1 MESIPNI
8 LFKEK
13 PGHWNGFE
21 LIDLPSLLNNPLVE
35 LDHNPHHPHRLSFF
49 AIIIIQDGEV
59 HHELDFKRY
68 TLKTG
73 DCLLI
78 SKGQIHAFDAASHYQ
93 GCMALFTEEFL
104 LHHVA
109 PATLQ
114 KISRLYNYHLNLSQC
129 HCPQEN
135 TQFLANIQETQ
146 ASPTS
151 SITPNI
157 LAAYLTIY
165 LLKLEQIKHLN
176 VITKSFDRKYEVFD
190 AFKQK
195 VEKNY
200 PNSRNAKDY
209 AQQLAVSYKYL
220 NETCKAFTNKTA
232 KNFIDDFVV
241 LEAKRYLSSSALSI
255 KQISFQ
261 CGFDEPTNFQKYFK
275 KYTGDTP
282 AQFRQMY
289 L

>member
-1 MESIPNI
+1 M
-8 LFKEK
+8 FKEK

-21 LIDLPSLLNNPLVE
+21 LIDLHSLLHQSIVE
-35 LDHNPHHPHRLSFF
+35 LDHNPHKPHRLSFF
-49 AIIIIQDGEV
+49 AIIIIQAGEV
-59 HHELDFKRY
+59 SHELDFKKYR
-68 TLKTG
+68 LKAG

-78 SKGQIHAFDAASHYQ
+78 SRGQIHAFDESTHYQ
-93 GCMALFTEEFL
+93 GYMAVFTEAFL
-104 LHHVA
+104 LHHIA

-135 TQFLANIQETQ
+135 KQFLENIQDTQ
-146 ASPTS
+146 TSPTS
-151 SITPNI
+151 FAGSDI

-176 VITKSFDRKYEVFD
+176 VTTKAFDRKYEIFD

-200 PNSRNAKDY
+200 PNSRHAKDY
-209 AQQLAVSYKYL
+209 AHQLAVSYKYL
-220 NETCKAFTNKTA
+220 NEACKAFTNKTA
-232 KNFIDDFVV
+232 KTFIDDFVV

-255 KQISFQ
+255 KEISFQ

-275 KYTGDTP
+275 KYTGNTP
-282 AQFRQMY
+282 AQFRQLY